1 MTVTARK
8 YGPSA
13 GPDPRPNL
21 VVERG
26 PSDKGVGSWVPT
38 QKHRLL
44 WEYLYATRNAW
55 KKWPSHVF
63 IDPFAGPG
71 RIQVEGE
78 KTTREGGAVVAWRAL
93 ADTAPFSQMLVG
105 DLDPDRAHACAE
117 RLKAIG
123 APASPFVGPAD
134 ETIKSMVASIPSRSL
149 CMAYINPYNLELL
162 SFSII
167 EELAKLKVDLA
178 INFSTMDLQRNLEL
192 EFDPKRA
199 RFDGTAP
206 GWRQHPKVLSASRQN
221 VALAF
226 FQYWC
231 DLVRAL
237 GFQHSKEM
245 PLVYNDRGRAIYR
258 MVFFARD
265 KLPNRIWNDVARG
278 PNRSF
283 QFDQ

>member
-1 MTVTARK
+1 MRSKSVDSTVH
-8 YGPSA
+8 
-13 GPDPRPNL
+13 PDPCPAL

-26 PSDKGVGSWVPT
+26 PGNKGVGSWVPA

-44 WEYLYATRNAW
+44 CEYLYATRNAW

-63 IDPFAGPG
+63 IDPFSGPG

-78 KTTREGGAVVAWRAL
+78 KSTRDGGAVLAWRAL
-93 ADTAPFSQMLVG
+93 AATAPFTNMLVG
-105 DLDPDRAHACAE
+105 DLDSERAAACAR
-117 RLKAIG
+117 RLATIG
-123 APASPFVGPAD
+123 APVLSFVGPAIA
-134 ETIKSMVASIPSRSL
+134 TVKLMTAAIPPRSL
-149 CMAYINPYNLELL
+149 CMAFIDPYNLELL

-178 INFSTMDLQRNLEL
+178 INFSTMDLQRNADL
-192 EFDPKRA
+192 EFDPERA

-206 GWRQHPKVLSASRQN
+206 GWRQDPTVLSVSKQN

-226 FQYWC
+226 FKYWC
-231 DLVRAL
+231 GLVRAL
-237 GFQHSKEM
+237 GFEHSKEM
-245 PLVYNDRGRAIYR
+245 PLVHNDQGRAIYR
-258 MVFFARD
+258 MIFFARD

-283 QFDQ
+283 QFDE

>member
-1 MTVTARK
+1 VTAKK
-8 YGPSA
+8 YGSSA
-13 GPDPRPNL
+13 DPDPCPNL

-26 PSDKGVGSWVPT
+26 PNNKGVGSWVPA

-71 RIQVEGE
+71 RILVEGE
-78 KTTREGGAVVAWRAL
+78 KTTRDGGAVVAWRVL
-93 ADTAPFSQMLVG
+93 ADAAPFSQMLVG

-117 RLKAIG
+117 RLRAIG
-123 APASPFVGPAD
+123 APVLPFVGPAD
-134 ETIKSMVASIPSRSL
+134 ETIKSMVAAVPPRSL
-149 CMAYINPYNLELL
+149 CMAYIDPYNLELL

-178 INFSTMDLQRNLEL
+178 INFSTMDLQRNAEL

-206 GWRQHPKVLSASRQN
+206 GWRQNSNVLNASKQN
-221 VALAF
+221 VAVAF

-231 DLVRAL
+231 DQVRAL

-245 PLVYNDRGRAIYR
+245 PLVHNDRGRAIYR

-283 QFDQ
+283 QFEP

>member
-1 MTVTARK
+1 MTVAAKK
-8 YGPSA
+8 YGSSIDL
-13 GPDPRPNL
+13 DPRPNL

-26 PSDKGVGSWVPT
+26 PSNKGVGNWVPT

-55 KKWPSHVF
+55 KKWPSHVY

-78 KTTREGGAVVAWRAL
+78 KTTRDGGAVIAWRAL

-105 DLDPDRAHACAE
+105 DLDRDRAHACAE
-117 RLKAIG
+117 RLEAIG
-123 APASPFVGPAD
+123 APVSPFVGPAE
-134 ETIKSMVASIPSRSL
+134 ETIKSMVDSVPSRSL
-149 CMAYINPYNLELL
+149 CMAYVDPYNLELL

-167 EELAKLKVDLA
+167 EALAKLKVDLA
-178 INFSTMDLQRNLEL
+178 INFSTMDLERNAEL
-192 EFDPKRA
+192 EFDSNRA

-206 GWRQHPKVLSASRQN
+206 GWREHPKVLGASKQN

-231 DLVRAL
+231 DLVRSL

-245 PLVYNDRGRAIYR
+245 PLVHNDRGRAIYR
-258 MVFFARD
+258 MVFFARHD
-265 KLPNRIWNDVARG
+265 LPNRIWSDVARG

-283 QFDQ
+283 QFDE

>member
-1 MTVTARK
+1 MPSKK
-8 YGPSA
+8 YNSA
-13 GPDPRPNL
+13 VEPDPCPNL

-26 PSDKGVGSWVPT
+26 PSNKGVGNWVPT

-78 KTTREGGAVVAWRAL
+78 KNTRDGGAVVAWRAL
-93 ADTAPFSQMLVG
+93 ADTAPFSQILVG
-105 DLDPDRAHACAE
+105 DLYPDRVHACAA
-117 RLKAIG
+117 RLRAVG
-123 APASPFVGPAD
+123 APVTPFVGPAD
-134 ETIKSMVASIPSRSL
+134 ETIEPMVASIPPRSL
-149 CMAYINPYNLELL
+149 CMAYIDPYNLELL
-162 SFSII
+162 SFSLI
-167 EELAKLKVDLA
+167 EALAKLKVDLA
-178 INFSTMDLQRNLEL
+178 INFSAMDLQRNAEL

-199 RFDGTAP
+199 RFDRTAP
-206 GWRQHPKVLSASRQN
+206 GWRRAPEILNSSKQN

-226 FQYWC
+226 FQYWSG
-231 DLVRAL
+231 LIRAL

-245 PLVYNDRGRAIYR
+245 PLVRNDQGRAIYR

-265 KLPNRIWNDVARG
+265 KLPNRIWDDVARG